1 MDISSESGG
10 ISSDKLID
18 YFTNQFLRDLQKMVA
33 AKEELAKRQGAI
45 AAVDQTLA
53 LKAEAAEALD
63 KARAQADSL
72 LAEAKETNASAKE
85 ANAAAK
91 TRQSKLDAEEK
102 AFAAAS
108 AVRQAEMDARDK
120 VLANK
125 EAYLVKLDA
134 DLNKRGDALAN
145 AEAAL
150 STRVKAFQAKVAA
163 ISA

>member
-18 YFTNQFLRDLQKMVA
+18 YFTNQFLRDLHKMVA
-33 AKEELAKRQGAI
+33 VKEELAKRQGAI

-53 LKAEAAEALD
+53 LKAEAAKALD

-91 TRQSKLDAEEK
+91 TRQSKLDAEER

-108 AVRQAEMDARDK
+108 AVRQADMDARDK
-120 VLANK
+120 ALANK

-134 DLNKRGDALAN
+134 DLNKRSDVLAN

-150 STRVKAFQAKVAA
+150 STRVQAFQAKVAA